1 MPCTCSTTA
10 SRHSVDPVTG
20 TFSISDAVQLAVVE
34 RSGFTESRHAGSAV
48 VLSPEGEL
56 QRTLGDVATP
66 VFPRSAMKPFQAVAV
81 MSSGVNLRGEDAA
94 IATASHA
101 GTAAHVAL
109 VRGLLARASIPES
122 ALGCPP
128 AAPLDQTAR
137 EELTR
142 SGGARERVYM
152 TCSGKHAAML
162 LACAANGW
170 PLEGYLDPAHP
181 LQKRILDVLE
191 RLTGE
196 RPAAT
201 APDGCG
207 APVHAISLTGLARG
221 IQKITTAAP
230 SSPFALF
237 REAAA
242 LTEGVRENAW
252 AIAGPGQPD
261 TVAIERVGVF
271 AKFGA
276 EGVMV
281 MTAPNGTTTALKVLD
296 GSSRAST
303 IIALRL
309 LASAGAIDEGSI
321 DRVATELDLWIMGGE
336 RRVGEIRATV

>member
-1 MPCTCSTTA
+1 M
-10 SRHSVDPVTG
+10 TG
-20 TFSISDAVQLAVVE
+20 TFSSADAVELAVVE
-34 RSGFTESRHAGSAV
+34 RNGFTESRHAGSAV

-56 QRTLGDVATP
+56 LRALGDVASP
-66 VFPRSAMKPFQAVAV
+66 VLPRSALKPFIAVAV
-81 MSSGVNLRGEDAA
+81 MSSGVTLRGEDAA
-94 IATASHA
+94 IATASHS

-109 VRGLLARASIPES
+109 VRGLLARASLPES

-128 AAPLDQTAR
+128 ATPGDRTAYD
-137 EELTR
+137 ELVR
-142 SGGARERVYM
+142 SGGQRERVYM

-162 LACAANGW
+162 LACVANGW

-181 LQKRILDVLE
+181 LQRRILDVLE

-196 RPAAT
+196 RAT
-201 APDGCG
+201 ATAVDGCG

-221 IQKITTAAP
+221 IQKITTAAA

-237 REAAA
+237 REGAA
-242 LTEGVRENAW
+242 LTEAVRENPW

-261 TVAIERVGVF
+261 TIAIERVGVF

-281 MTAPNGTTTALKVLD
+281 MTAPDGTTTALKVLD

-303 IIALRL
+303 IIGLRL
-309 LASAGAIDEGSI
+309 LANAGAIDDAAV
-321 DRVATELDLWIMGGE
+321 DRVATELDLWVMGGE

>member
-1 MPCTCSTTA
+1 M
-10 SRHSVDPVTG
+10 TG
-20 TFSISDAVQLAVVE
+20 TFASADAVELAVVE
-34 RSGFTESRHAGSAV
+34 RNGFTESRHAGSAV

-56 QRTLGDVATP
+56 LRSLGDVASP
-66 VFPRSAMKPFQAVAV
+66 VLPRSALKPFIAVAV
-81 MSSGVNLRGEDAA
+81 MSSGVTLRGEDAA
-94 IATASHA
+94 IATASHS

-109 VRGLLARASIPES
+109 VRGLLARASLPES

-128 AAPLDQTAR
+128 ANPGDRTAY
-137 EELTR
+137 EDLVR
-142 SGGARERVYM
+142 SGGQRERVYM

-162 LACAANGW
+162 LACVANGW

-181 LQKRILDVLE
+181 LQRRILDVLE

-196 RPAAT
+196 RAT
-201 APDGCG
+201 MTAIDGCG

-221 IQKITTAAP
+221 IQKVTTAAS

-237 REAAA
+237 REGAA
-242 LTEGVRENAW
+242 LTEAVRENPW

-261 TVAIERVGVF
+261 TIAIERVGVF

-281 MTAPNGTTTALKVLD
+281 MTAPDGTTTALKVLD

-309 LASAGAIDEGSI
+309 LASTGAIDDAAV
-321 DRVATELDLWIMGGE
+321 DRVATELDLWVMGGE
-336 RRVGEIRATV
+336 RRVGEIRATF

>member
-1 MPCTCSTTA
+1 M
-10 SRHSVDPVTG
+10 TG
-20 TFSISDAVQLAVVE
+20 TFSSADAVELAVVE
-34 RSGFTESRHAGSAV
+34 RNGFTESRHAGSAV

-56 QRTLGDVATP
+56 LRALGDVASP
-66 VFPRSAMKPFQAVAV
+66 VLPRSALKPFIAVAV
-81 MSSGVNLRGEDAA
+81 MSSGVTLRGEDAA
-94 IATASHA
+94 IATASHS

-109 VRGLLARASIPES
+109 VRGLLARASLPES

-128 AAPLDQTAR
+128 AVPTDRTAYEDLVR
-137 EELTR
+137 A
-142 SGGARERVYM
+142 GGQRERVYM

-162 LACAANGW
+162 LACVANGW
-170 PLEGYLDPAHP
+170 PIEGYLDPAHP
-181 LQKRILDVLE
+181 LQRRILDVLE

-196 RPAAT
+196 RAT
-201 APDGCG
+201 ATAIDGCG

-221 IQKITTAAP
+221 IQKVTTAAS

-237 REAAA
+237 REGAA
-242 LTEGVRENAW
+242 LTEAVRENPW

-281 MTAPNGTTTALKVLD
+281 MTAPDGTTTALKVLD

-303 IIALRL
+303 IIGLRL
-309 LASAGAIDEGSI
+309 LASTGAIDDSAV
-321 DRVATELDLWIMGGE
+321 DRVATELDLWVMGGE
-336 RRVGEIRATV
+336 RRVGEVRATI